1 MSDSPVRRLRGRLLD
16 LKRSEPDKAR
26 RIEIAEC
33 LADLDEIERKAPADD
48 LERWR
53 EIHAPNWRGTEMQ
66 REILKLFLAL
76 GDDGVSRDDVA
87 AIMGDED
94 SDRSSASI
102 GKVRSALSR
111 IRQSLKQAG
120 STATIEDAGR
130 DGVYRTHDPMI
141 QTFGEVS
148 QKRHR

>member
-1 MSDSPVRRLRGRLLD
+1 MSDSIIQRLRERLLA
-16 LKRSEPDKAR
+16 LKRSEDSRER

-53 EIHAPNWRGTEMQ
+53 AIHAPNWRGTEMQ

-76 GDDGVSRDDVA
+76 GDEGTSREDIA
-87 AIMGDED
+87 AIMGDDD
-94 SDRSSASI
+94 SDRDSASI

-111 IRQSLKQAG
+111 IRKSLRQSG
-120 STATIEDAGR
+120 STATIEDANR

-148 QKRHR
+148 QPRHR

>member
-1 MSDSPVRRLRGRLLD
+1 MSDSPIRRLRGRLLD
-16 LKRSEPDKAR
+16 LKRSEPDKVR

-76 GDDGVSRDDVA
+76 GEEGASREDIA
-87 AIMGDED
+87 AIMGDDD
-94 SDRSSASI
+94 SDRDSASI

-111 IRQSLKQAG
+111 IRKSLEKSGA
-120 STATIEDAGR
+120 SATITPAGH
-130 DGVYRTHDPMI
+130 DGVYRTHETVI

-148 QKRHR
+148 QPRHR